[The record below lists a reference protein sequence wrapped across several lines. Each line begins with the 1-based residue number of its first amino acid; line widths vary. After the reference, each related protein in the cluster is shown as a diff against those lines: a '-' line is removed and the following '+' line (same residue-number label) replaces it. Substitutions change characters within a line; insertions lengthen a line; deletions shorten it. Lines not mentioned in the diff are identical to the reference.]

1 MESFEYTCKATLGL
15 HARPAAILAV
25 QCTALKSAVTISAN
39 GKTASG
45 NNVLDLIALR
55 AGKGTPLTITVE
67 ADSPET
73 EERDLQHLKE
83 VFADIIPTDNNLDI
97 LKVAFYGTKD
107 YDRIFFSELAKDIG
121 DGAYNAEL
129 TYFSSRLTIESV
141 HLSQGFDAV
150 CIFVNDEAPREVIEQ
165 LAANG
170 VRLILMRCAGYNNVD
185 LAAAKEYGMTI
196 LNVPAYSPYAVAE
209 HAMAILQ
216 AANRRIHKAYN
227 KVKDNNFA
235 LSGLMG
241 FDLHNKVAGI
251 LGTGKIGQCM
261 VRICNGYGMTV
272 LAWDI
277 NPDPKLEEAGLVT
290 YVSKEELL
298 ERADL
303 ISVNVPLF
311 YGEGGTYHLIDADAI
326 ARMKDDA
333 MFVNASRG
341 ALVDAEAL
349 IAALKTGKFHAVALD
364 VYEGED
370 ANVYTDHSDDVLTN
384 DITARLTSF
393 PQVVLTSHQA
403 FFTRDALQA
412 IAAETM
418 ENARNFLQGMPYG
431 KAEVLKA

>member
-1 MESFEYTCKATLGL
+1 MKSFEYTCKATLGL

-185 LAAAKEYGMTI
+185 LAAAKEYGMT
-196 LNVPAYSPYAVAE
+196 
-209 HAMAILQ
+209 
-216 AANRRIHKAYN
+216 
-227 KVKDNNFA
+227 
-235 LSGLMG
+235 
-241 FDLHNKVAGI
+241 
-251 LGTGKIGQCM
+251 
-261 VRICNGYGMTV
+261 V